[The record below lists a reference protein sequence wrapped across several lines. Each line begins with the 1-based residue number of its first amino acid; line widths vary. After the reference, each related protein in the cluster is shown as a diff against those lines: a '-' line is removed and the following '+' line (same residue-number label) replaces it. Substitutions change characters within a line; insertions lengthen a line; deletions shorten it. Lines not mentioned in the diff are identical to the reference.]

1 MTDAPPWS
9 HRVRAGEAARGLAL
23 ELEADDAARARLA
36 RTFALHEVRSLT
48 ARARLSA
55 WLDGVKLE
63 ARWRAEVTYTCGI
76 SLEPFD
82 DALAG
87 EFTAHLVPAGS
98 PHLPDPEAEVSV
110 DPESPDPPEA
120 YEGDMVDVAD
130 LVAQHMSVEIDPFP
144 RKPGAVFEPPPEPAE
159 PSPFAALAA
168 LKPKG

>member
-9 HRVRAGEAARGLAL
+9 HRVRVNEAAKGLAL
-23 ELEADDAARARLA
+23 DLEADAAARARLA
-36 RTFALHEVRSLT
+36 RAFDLQDVRSLS

-63 ARWRAEVTYTCGI
+63 ARWRAEVTYVCGI
-76 SLEPFD
+76 SLDPFD
-82 DALAG
+82 DALSG
-87 EFTAHLVPAGS
+87 EFTVHLVPAGS
-98 PHLPDPEAEVSV
+98 PHLPDPEAEVSA
-110 DPESPDPPEA
+110 DPDAPDPPELL
-120 YEGDMVDVAD
+120 EGDAVDVAD
-130 LVAQHMSVEIDPFP
+130 LVVQHMSVEIDPFP